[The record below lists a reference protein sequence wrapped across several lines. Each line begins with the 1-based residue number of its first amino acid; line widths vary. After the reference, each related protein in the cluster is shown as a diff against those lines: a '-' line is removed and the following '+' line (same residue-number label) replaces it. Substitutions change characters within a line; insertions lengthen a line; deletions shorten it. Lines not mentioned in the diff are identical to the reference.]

1 MFVVV
6 LCASIMFTI
15 NCFQV
20 KDFCDS
26 TVKVTAT
33 VEQIEESQDGYF
45 VKTGYDYDGKAFT
58 DISWYESKAGYGE
71 GETKEIRILY
81 DNPDLICTQK
91 SHIRYLYLSAG
102 VFVISSCA
110 FVYEIIHY
118 AKKKKSK

>member
-20 KDFCDS
+20 KDFYDS

-33 VEQIEESQDGYF
+33 VEQIEESQDGDF

-58 DISWYESKAGYGE
+58 DIS
-71 GETKEIRILY
+71 
-81 DNPDLICTQK
+81 
-91 SHIRYLYLSAG
+91 
-102 VFVISSCA
+102 
-110 FVYEIIHY
+110 
-118 AKKKKSK
+118 